1 MKILYFAWM
10 REHTGCAEE
19 EVELPDGVTTVVELV
34 PHLASQSDGH
44 ATALR
49 NLKTVRVAV
58 NRTHSALD
66 ASIKQGDEIAFFPP
80 VTGG

>member
-10 REHTGCAEE
+10 REHTGCAAEE
-19 EVELPDGVTTVVELV
+19 IDIPDGVTTVADLV
-34 PHLASQSDGH
+34 PHLAGLSNGH

-49 NLKTVRVAV
+49 NLKTVRIAV
-58 NRTHSALD
+58 NRTYGALD
-66 ASIKQGDEIAFFPP
+66 TPIKQSDEVAFFPP

>member
-10 REHTGCAEE
+10 REHTGCASEQID
-19 EVELPDGVTTVVELV
+19 LPEDVHTVAELV
-34 PHLASQSDGH
+34 TYLADQSAGH

-49 NLKTVRVAV
+49 NLKTVRIAV
-58 NRTHSALD
+58 NRKYAALD
-66 ASIKQGDEIAFFPP
+66 TPISSADEVAFFPP

>member
-10 REHTGCAEE
+10 REHTGCAVEE
-19 EVELPDGVTTVVELV
+19 IELPDGVTTVAELL
-34 PHLASQSDGH
+34 PHLASQSNGH

-66 ASIKQGDEIAFFPP
+66 MSIKQDDEIAFFPP

>member
-10 REHTGCAEE
+10 REHIGCAAEE
-19 EVELPDGVTTVVELV
+19 IELPDGVTTVAELL
-34 PHLASQSDGH
+34 PHLTNQSNGH

-58 NRTHSALD
+58 NRTHRTLD
-66 ASIKQGDEIAFFPP
+66 MSIKQDDEIAFFPP

>member
-10 REHTGCAEE
+10 REHIGCAEE
-19 EVELPDGVTTVVELV
+19 EIELPDGVTTVAELL
-34 PHLASQSDGH
+34 PHLASQSNGH

-58 NRTHSALD
+58 NRTYSGLD
-66 ASIKQGDEIAFFPP
+66 MSIKQDDEIAFFPP

>member
-10 REHTGCAEE
+10 REHTGCSSET
-19 EVELPDGVTTVVELV
+19 VDLPEAVMTVSD
-34 PHLASQSDGH
+34 LAAWLAGRSDGH

-58 NRTHSALD
+58 NRKYASLD
-66 ASIKQGDEIAFFPP
+66 SPVSPRDEVAFFPP

>member
-10 REHTGCAEE
+10 REHTGCAAEE
-19 EVELPDGVTTVVELV
+19 IELPDGVTTVADLV
-34 PHLASQSDGH
+34 PHIVSQSDGH

-58 NRTHSALD
+58 NRIHSGLD
-66 ASIKQGDEIAFFPP
+66 TPIKQGDEIAFFPP

>member
-10 REHTGCAEE
+10 REHTGCASEAFD
-19 EVELPDGVTTVVELV
+19 LPDGVQTVSD
-34 PHLASQSDGH
+34 LAACLARRSDGH

-58 NRTHSALD
+58 NRKYASLD
-66 ASIKQGDEIAFFPP
+66 AAIGPDDEVAFFPP

>member
-10 REHTGCAEE
+10 REHTGCATEE
-19 EVELPDGVTTVVELV
+19 IELPDGVTTVAELL
-34 PHLASQSDGH
+34 PHLASQSKGH

-49 NLKTVRVAV
+49 NLKTVQVAV

-66 ASIKQGDEIAFFPP
+66 MSIKQDDEIAFFPP

>member
-10 REHTGCAEE
+10 REHTGCASEA
-19 EVELPDGVTTVVELV
+19 VELPETVTTVSELAAC
-34 PHLASQSDGH
+34 LARRSDGH

-49 NLKTVRVAV
+49 NLQTVRVAV
-58 NRTHSALD
+58 NRKYASLD
-66 ASIKQGDEIAFFPP
+66 SPVRAGDEVAFFPP